1 MANAPHVFHNVSHV
15 KMVPAAHNVSTA
27 MPVQTLTVRLNAL
40 TENILQLLDAR
51 HALLVV
57 QTVSQGDLP
66 HAPHAQQDIF
76 YQTISA
82 SQLAHKGIITTVT
95 PAFLARPSV

>member
-27 MPVQTLTVRLNAL
+27 MPVQTPTVRLNAL

-57 QTVSQGDLP
+57 QTVSQGDVFHVP
-66 HAPHAQQDIF
+66 HTYPTDTF
-76 YQTISA
+76 CPTISA
-82 SQLAHKGIITTVT
+82 SS
-95 PAFLARPSV
+95 FCC